1 MKASNTALIIIDMQN
16 DFCVE
21 NSKYHLMG
29 YPIGQNIELAGKI
42 EKKLNS
48 FRKKGIIIVH
58 ILANY
63 DNYRIKGKPCSFCL
77 QKEQGSASYLK
88 IDKKDKVIVKT
99 THDGFYNTNLESFL
113 ESNNI
118 KNILIAG
125 ISTSVCVDSTARSGA
140 IRGYRVTILEDMVAS
155 RSKKLHKY
163 SLENF
168 VDNFGFVKKSDS
180 ILNKK
185 WI

>member
-1 MKASNTALIIIDMQN
+1 MEASNTALIVIDMQN
-16 DFCVE
+16 DFCAE
-21 NSKYHLMG
+21 DSKYHLMG
-29 YPIGQNIELAGKI
+29 YPVEQNIELAGRI

-48 FRKKGIIIVH
+48 FRRKGIIIAH

-77 QKEQGSASYLK
+77 PKEQGSASYLK
-88 IDKKDKVIVKT
+88 INKKDKVIIKT
-99 THDGFYNTNLESFL
+99 TPDGFYNTNLESFL
-113 ESNNI
+113 KNNKI

-140 IRGYRVTILEDMVAS
+140 IRGYRVIILEDMVAS
-155 RSKKLHKY
+155 KNKKLHKF

-168 VDNFGFVKKSDS
+168 ADNFGFVEKSDS